1 MRCCPV
7 CYSKVKPI
15 VSSKTTTSVPSL
27 EIKYVVVCPRCGFG
41 CHNEGSVIL
50 QYDETTMTPLVDD
63 RGLRSLIRKWDSILR
78 DPEAERIAN
87 I

>member
-15 VSSKTTTSVPSL
+15 VSSNTTTSAPSL

>member
-15 VSSKTTTSVPSL
+15 VSNKTATGVPSL
-27 EIKYVVVCPRCGFG
+27 EIKYVIVCPRCGFG

-63 RGLRSLIRKWDSILR
+63 RGLRSLVRKWDSILR
-78 DPEAERIAN
+78 DPEVERIAN

>member
-15 VSSKTTTSVPSL
+15 VSSRRIIGGASL
-27 EIKYVVVCPRCGFG
+27 EIKYAVVCPKCGFG

-50 QYDETTMTPLVDD
+50 RYDETTMTPLADD
-63 RGLRSLIRKWDSILR
+63 RGLQSLIRKWDSILR
-78 DPEAERIAN
+78 DPEVERIAN

>member
-15 VSSKTTTSVPSL
+15 VSNKTATGVPSL
-27 EIKYVVVCPRCGFG
+27 EIKYVIVCPRCGFG

-50 QYDETTMTPLVDD
+50 QYDETTMTPLADD
-63 RGLRSLIRKWDSILR
+63 RGLRSLVRKWDSILR